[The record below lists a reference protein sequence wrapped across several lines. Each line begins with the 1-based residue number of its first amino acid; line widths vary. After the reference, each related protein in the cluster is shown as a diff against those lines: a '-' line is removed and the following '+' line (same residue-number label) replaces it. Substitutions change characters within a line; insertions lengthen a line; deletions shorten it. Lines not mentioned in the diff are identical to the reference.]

1 MLATSWTAN
10 GGATGEEWWSKS
22 RKRVFKPDKRKF
34 DAMVALVARSLW
46 KQRNARVFDNVR
58 RQLSTEQLV
67 EAIEEEFKRWELARN
82 GGSTSDA
89 RE

>member
-1 MLATSWTAN
+1 M
-10 GGATGEEWWSKS
+10 
-22 RKRVFKPDKRKF
+22 DKKNF

-67 EAIEEEFKRWELARN
+67 EAIVDEFNLWELARL
-82 GGSTSDA
+82 GGSTSDT